1 MRACEGLAGSQCH
14 RVILFGREP
23 LAGRVKTRLA
33 AELGAER
40 AALAY
45 RLMLEHALRE
55 ATASGMAVTLALADP
70 PTPAWLPPVGVAV
83 EVQQGATLGERMAA
97 SFARAFAA
105 GARAAVLV
113 GSDVPAITAALLR
126 EAAAACAEV
135 PAVLGP
141 SADGG
146 YYLVAQRAPGAD
158 LFAGV
163 PWSSPRTLAA
173 TLARLG
179 RLGAPFRLLA
189 TLADVDTAA
198 DLRQA
203 SGDPLVDPALRRR
216 LAAVLADAER

>member
-1 MRACEGLAGSQCH
+1 
-14 RVILFGREP
+14 VILFGREP

-33 AELGAER
+33 AEIGAER
-40 AALAY
+40 AAQAY

-55 ATASGMAVTLALADP
+55 AAVSGMAVTMALADP
-70 PTPAWLPPVGVAV
+70 PTPVWLPPSGVAV

-105 GARAAVLV
+105 GASAAVLI

-126 EAAAACAEV
+126 EATAACADV
-135 PAVLGP
+135 PAVFGP

-146 YYLVAQRAPGAD
+146 YYLVAQRAPGTD

-173 TLARLG
+173 TLARAE
-179 RLGAPFRLLA
+179 RLGVPFRLLA
-189 TLADVDTAA
+189 TLGDVDTAA

-203 SGDPLVDPALRRR
+203 SHDPQVDPALRRR
-216 LAAVLADAER
+216 LAAVLADADR